1 MSDNRMDTERRSPRF
16 LNQRA
21 GKVFLTAGWEGCTTV
36 DVSRKGMCLRFD
48 ESEKLPLGA
57 TIDLEI
63 PTFKEL
69 KPICITGSLKWI
81 KKEGSHFVGGV
92 ELNEALCEYEWIKL
106 RDHFNFSPQ

>member
-1 MSDNRMDTERRSPRF
+1 MGIERRPPRF

-21 GKVFLTAGWEGCTTV
+21 VKFFLTDYWKGGTTV
-36 DVSRKGMCLRFD
+36 DVSRCGMCVRFD
-48 ESEKLPLGA
+48 ESEMLPLGS

-92 ELNEALCEYEWIKL
+92 ELNEALCEYEWVKL